1 MQTGEWG
8 LGGCGQ
14 KGGPCNLERHSWDGG
29 EGRTLMSVQDS
40 SVNELR
46 GRRCRVCAHV
56 RPTAAEA
63 LGQQR
68 ATQMM
73 PAPESGSLS
82 WCLNIR
88 VENHSTFGIFPLHN
102 FLLHV
107 LSSLPECSLINI
119 SFSHLHLLELEL
131 WLLNGGL

>member
-1 MQTGEWG
+1 
-8 LGGCGQ
+8 
-14 KGGPCNLERHSWDGG
+14 
-29 EGRTLMSVQDS
+29 MS
-40 SVNELR
+40 
-46 GRRCRVCAHV
+46 HV
-56 RPTAAEA
+56 RPCAPNSRRGTGAAESDA
-63 LGQQR
+63 DDASARVRKLKLVS
-68 ATQMM
+68 
-73 PAPESGSLS
+73 EYF
-82 WCLNIR
+82 R